1 MFDTNPKGNVMQV
14 KILRNSHR
22 AVFSQIHKQAHEAG
36 MKAGTE
42 ALPAPMTVFEADIQ
56 GNPIGKVWHV
66 SEGAC
71 GFAWVQFKG
80 NTAWGK
86 WAKEQGIASPAYPKG
101 LQIWVSEFNQSIT
114 RKEAYAYAYAKVLND
129 AGIEAFVNS
138 RLD

>member
-1 MFDTNPKGNVMQV
+1 MQV
-14 KILRNSHR
+14 KILRNSHKTI
-22 AVFSQIHKQAHEAG
+22 FSRIHEQAHKAG

-42 ALPAPMTVFEADIQ
+42 ALPAPMTVFESDLQ
-56 GNPIGKVWHV
+56 GCPIAGGKVWHV
-66 SEGAC
+66 AEGAC

-86 WAKEQGIASPAYPKG
+86 WAKEQGIARPAYPKG
-101 LQIWVSEFNQSIT
+101 LHIWVSEFNQSIV

-129 AGIEAFVNS
+129 AGIEAYANS